1 MEIIPVGGY
10 NEFGRNMTAL
20 RVKDDVLIIDMG
32 IRLDRVMVHEDTDIS
47 RMTPDQLVK
56 LGIIPDDSVVGKG
69 VRAIILTHG
78 HLDHLGA
85 VSILAQ
91 KYNVPIIGTPYTIEL
106 VERELGQRSAI
117 PLYTLEE
124 GETLQVTPKLSVE
137 FVRMTHSIPQTVML
151 VVHTPEG
158 RLAYA
163 NDFKLDDTP
172 VIGEKPDYRRMREL
186 GKEGIK
192 CLIVETTRVD
202 KEGRTPSERI
212 AQKLLEENILK
223 SDREKGLIVTTF
235 SSHISR
241 ISSIVQ
247 MAVKVG
253 RTPVLL
259 GRSMEKYVGIAERLK
274 ILKLPSEAHMY
285 GDPESVKQSL
295 QRILKDGREKY
306 ALIVTGHQ
314 GEPDALLSRM
324 ADKKLPY
331 KIQKDDEVLFSADVI
346 PNPINEANRYGL
358 ETRLKIQGARLFKDI
373 HVSGHASMEDHRD
386 FLKIIQPE
394 NIVPCHGDLKALAT
408 YAELAEDFGYTLN
421 KDLFLARN
429 GRKLEFRG

>member
-10 NEFGRNMTAL
+10 NEFGRNMTAM

-47 RMTPDQLVK
+47 RMTPAQLVN

-69 VRAIILTHG
+69 VKAIILSHG

-85 VSILAQ
+85 VSILAH

-106 VERELGQRSAI
+106 VERELGHKSAI

-124 GETLQVTPKLSVE
+124 GETLQVTPKLSIE

-151 VVHTPEG
+151 VVHTAEG
-158 RLAYA
+158 RLVYA

-192 CLIVETTRVD
+192 CLIVETTGMD

-212 AQKLLEENILK
+212 AKQLLEENITK
-223 SDREKGLIVTTF
+223 SDRGKGLIVTTF
-235 SSHISR
+235 SSHIAR

-247 MAVKVG
+247 MAIQVG
-253 RTPVLL
+253 RTPILL
-259 GRSMEKYVGIAERLK
+259 GRSMEKYVGIAERVK
-274 ILKLPSEAHMY
+274 ILQLPPDTHMY

-295 QRILKDGREKY
+295 QRILKDGKEKY

-324 ADKKLPY
+324 ADKKFPY
-331 KIQKDDEVLFSADVI
+331 KIQRDDEVIFSAGII
-346 PNPINEANRYGL
+346 PNPINVANRYGL
-358 ETRLKIQGARLFKDI
+358 ETRLKLQGARLFKDI

-394 NIVPCHGDLKALAT
+394 NVIPCHGDLRALAT
-408 YAELAEDFGYTLN
+408 YAEMAEGFGYTLN
-421 KDLFLARN
+421 KDVFLARN
-429 GRKLEFRG
+429 GRKLELRG